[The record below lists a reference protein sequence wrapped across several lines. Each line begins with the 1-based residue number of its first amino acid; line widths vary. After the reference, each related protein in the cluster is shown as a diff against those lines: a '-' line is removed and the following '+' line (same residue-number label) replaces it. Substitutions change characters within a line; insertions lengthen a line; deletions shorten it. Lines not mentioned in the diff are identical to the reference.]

1 MEIETT
7 VPLYSKYRPG
17 DFSDFIGIEPILK
30 ILSPI
35 LKGKQLTP
43 LLILGEYGSGKTCL
57 ADVFIK
63 RLCCHNPDG
72 INPCKN
78 CSNCKYFE
86 SQRDNLFEGFR
97 YHPLNINPKSLVFL
111 DQGLIAA
118 PLTITYSPFNRY
130 LMIDEVDHCTKA
142 VLKGLYRLIERHP
155 ASPFIFT
162 ATDISVLPKSLV
174 SRCLQIFMGPYPEDI
189 LGKWAQEIIEKEGI
203 VCKDVHEVM
212 NLVRMTRPNFR
223 SILNAIETLKHTGQP
238 LTKSIIHSRPMFH
251 NLSLSVGP
259 KRPSLFD
266 EEGE

>member
-1 MEIETT
+1 MGIETT

-17 DFSDFIGIEPILK
+17 AFSDFIGIEPTFK
-30 ILSPI
+30 ILSSI
-35 LKGKQLTP
+35 FESKQLTP

-57 ADVFIK
+57 GDIFIK
-63 RLCCHNPDG
+63 RICCEHPIG
-72 INPCKN
+72 INPCQK
-78 CSNCKYFE
+78 CSNCEFLE
-86 SQRDNLFEGFR
+86 IERNNIFEGFR
-97 YHPLNINPKSLVFL
+97 RHPLDLNPQSLLFL
-111 DQGLIAA
+111 DEGLNAA
-118 PLTITYSPFNRY
+118 PFVNPFNRY

-155 ASPFIFT
+155 ESPFIFT

-223 SILNAIETLKHTGQP
+223 SILNAIETLKHTGKP
-238 LTKSIIHSRPMFH
+238 LTKSLIHSRPMFH

-266 EEGE
+266 EEDE